1 MNIPHMAIVDGHI
14 GDPVIVTQGEIGFK
28 ELHGEMTGERISK
41 FNETMGAD
49 TLEKLEAMKAASMF
63 GWEIP
68 MLDVF
73 K

>member
-1 MNIPHMAIVDGHI
+1 MNIPHMAIVDGGI
-14 GDPVIVTQGEIGFK
+14 GDPVIVTQGVIGYTDIAG
-28 ELHGEMTGERISK
+28 ELSAERIQQ

-49 TLEKLEAMKAASMF
+49 TDDKLEAMKAASMF